1 MLNLSRFRF
10 LLRTEQRF
18 NHTAGQCAR
27 RRRGID
33 MSKEKQIK
41 SIIHAK
47 DTEITVLSMTGEEDY
62 ISLTDIARYVSD
74 EPKDVVKNWLRNRE
88 TISFLGLWE
97 QLNNPN
103 FKGVEFDS
111 FKMQAGSNAFTL
123 SPQKWIRETNA
134 IGIRSKSGKYGG
146 TFAQKD
152 IAFEFASWV
161 SPEFKLYII
170 QDYQRLKQDEQ
181 HKNALEWNVKR
192 LLSKANYR
200 VHTDAVKENL
210 IPPELSE
217 YRKGMVYADEADVLN
232 VALFGKTAKEWRA
245 EHPEAK
251 KGENQRDYATIEQ
264 LLVMANLESMNAL
277 LIAQGMPQAERA
289 IELNRHA
296 IKLVTQMEGSH
307 SAEQLKQMDDRLKL
321 PESE

>member
-1 MLNLSRFRF
+1 
-10 LLRTEQRF
+10 
-18 NHTAGQCAR
+18 
-27 RRRGID
+27 

-41 SIIHAK
+41 SVIHAK
-47 DTEITVLSMTGEEDY
+47 NTEITVLSMTGEEDY

-146 TFAQKD
+146 TFTHKD

-210 IPPELSE
+210 IPPELPE

-232 VALFGKTAKEWRA
+232 VALFGKTAREWRA

-296 IKLVTQMEGSH
+296 IKLMTQMEGSH

>member
-1 MLNLSRFRF
+1 
-10 LLRTEQRF
+10 
-18 NHTAGQCAR
+18 
-27 RRRGID
+27 

-41 SIIHAK
+41 SVIHAK

-111 FKMQAGSNAFTL
+111 FKIQAGSNAFTL

-146 TFAQKD
+146 TFAHKD

-210 IPPELSE
+210 IPPELPE

-245 EHPEAK
+245 EHPEVK

-277 LIAQGMPQAERA
+277 LITQGMPQAERA

-296 IKLVTQMEGSH
+296 IKLMTQMEGSH